1 MAAGGVRP
9 DHGAALMRESL
20 RHRQHLFRVAAL
32 FVTGLLLFVAVRALL
47 VPPDFGLYGHYRAGA
62 LADIRKTALS
72 FAGRNACADC
82 HPDIS
87 EALAKGKHARIGCE
101 SCHGAL
107 ARHAED
113 PEKLKPAKLEV
124 PALCLSCHTA
134 NVAKPKKFPQ
144 IDPSDHGDGARCTS
158 CHAAHHPGDAP

>member
-1 MAAGGVRP
+1 
-9 DHGAALMRESL
+9 
-20 RHRQHLFRVAAL
+20 VAAL

-62 LADIRKTALS
+62 LDDIRKTTPS
-72 FAGRNACADC
+72 FGGRSACADC

-107 ARHAED
+107 GRHAAD
-113 PEKLKPAKLEV
+113 PEKLKPAKLEI

-134 NVAKPKKFPQ
+134 NIAKPKKFPQ